1 MKHAITVLILAC
13 MCMLHADA
21 APVLGVKPAACAEGR
36 GVVVE
41 RVEQGTPAALS
52 GIREGDVLLALD
64 GAEVSAETLPQ
75 MLSTRRAGETVQISV
90 RRGDEEVQLG
100 VCLAARASAV
110 PVPAT
115 AEPALQQ
122 ELRTAKQRIRVQLA
136 RLGAGADVAELNAAF
151 ADLQKAA
158 AALVGG
164 GDSTLVLYDAQ
175 GSVHI
180 GRVDGILRVS
190 LYDKENNRQV
200 SAPVADDGSAPAAV
214 VTRCRTLVTV
224 QHHSRAERSGMRPG
238 DTVLSVAGQPAGD
251 EEALKLM
258 LETAPAGAELRVW
271 RVDHPVTLGLA
282 PKAADHPRPS
292 LKVDWDAMEE
302 KELRDEELRGDMLE
316 ELRREHPDPAVLLR
330 GLEAMDTE
338 SITFFSRDCSVTLF
352 ARNGRAYL
360 RVTDDELSSLYE
372 IGAPGTQNELPK
384 ELHPILSELGNLP

>member
-75 MLSTRRAGETVQISV
+75 MLSTRRAGETVQISL

-100 VCLAARASAV
+100 VCLAARASAA
-110 PVPAT
+110 PVPTT
-115 AEPALQQ
+115 AQPALQQ
-122 ELRTAKQRIRVQLA
+122 ELRTAKQRIRAQLA

-271 RVDHPVTLGLA
+271 RVDHPVTLSLA

-338 SITFFSRDCSVTLF
+338 SITFFGRDCSVTLF